1 MGFPDSSLTTQRRLC
16 QHPHFVEGQTEAQS
30 REVTCLRHTVWAWET
45 RVWQTG
51 CYGDPVPRHG
61 ALQRPLLRTPSHLKS
76 LAKFSHP
83 SKPLWAP
90 PNAHGMEF
98 PGLFSFP
105 LPIPHCVRARGWG
118 SRTPGNSCVRRL
130 QEWALPRWVA
140 HQEVGQANSK
150 TGTTVPG
157 PAPRGRGGQRHHP
170 LPLKFGRKILG
181 KTAVCTKNR
190 RHHQHDLERKAEGEG
205 TNGTRG
211 TRQSG
216 SQSMGGF
223 YRLPKQLH

>member
-1 MGFPDSSLTTQRRLC
+1 MRSRDSSLTTPRGLC

-105 LPIPHCVRARGWG
+105 LRIPHCVRARGWG
-118 SRTPGNSCVRRL
+118 SRTPGNSCVRRCRSGL
-130 QEWALPRWVA
+130 CPGGWPTKKWDRQIQR
-140 HQEVGQANSK
+140 QAPQFQ
-150 TGTTVPG
+150 V
-157 PAPRGRGGQRHHP
+157 QP
-170 LPLKFGRKILG
+170 LPGE
-181 KTAVCTKNR
+181 AVRDT
-190 RHHQHDLERKAEGEG
+190 
-205 TNGTRG
+205 TP
-211 TRQSG
+211 S
-216 SQSMGGF
+216 
-223 YRLPKQLH
+223 P